1 MALYLLSGAP
11 LPGLLAV
18 FLFNMTMPMTLWA
31 AAQLLPGAKGFGF
44 GLLTFAL
51 FVGYLPVYLGWPAV
65 FGNVWACAAAAALSL
80 ALLWRPLG
88 KEALRC

>member
-1 MALYLLSGAP
+1 MGGGKATA
-11 LPGLLAV
+11 
-18 FLFNMTMPMTLWA
+18 
-31 AAQLLPGAKGFGF
+31 GAKGFAF

-51 FVGYLPVYLGWPAV
+51 FVGYLPVYLGWPGA
-65 FGNVWACAAAAALSL
+65 FSQPWACAGAAALSL